1 MTTAVRFGLC
11 GVGYIGRIHAN
22 AIAATEGAALA
33 AVHNHRGEALTRFV
47 ADHPAPLAT
56 TDWDEFVAA
65 ARRGAFDV
73 AVIGTPN
80 ALHAPQAIALLEA
93 GVHVLVEKPMATTV
107 AEAEAMIAAADRAGR
122 AVLTAHMWRFDPD
135 ARWLRGQIAAGAI
148 GRVVRSR
155 AIGVHTWWGPSGWF
169 TEKRL
174 AGGGALADMG
184 VHAID
189 TVRYLIGDPR
199 AVRVTAR
206 IGTHYG
212 SYDVDDTA
220 VILVDWDDGTASQI
234 EAGWWQVQ
242 SDGPEAAT
250 RIHGTTAFASLFPT
264 LVTRERDDETTETSS
279 PPPFERTDHCD
290 PRIYAAQIAHAAAVA
305 RGSEAPL
312 IGPAVGLEVMRI
324 MEAAYRSAA
333 TGREVTLG

>member
-1 MTTAVRFGLC
+1 MTAPVRFGLC
-11 GVGYIGRIHAN
+11 GTGYIGRIHAR
-22 AIAATEGAALA
+22 AIAATTGAELA
-33 AVHNHRGEALTRFV
+33 AVTNHRGESLTAFV

-56 TDWDEFVAA
+56 TDWEAFVAA
-65 ARRGAFDV
+65 ARSGAFEV

-93 GVHVLVEKPMATTV
+93 GVHVLVEKPMATTL
-107 AEAEAMIAAADRAGR
+107 ADAEAMVTAAERAGR
-122 AVLTAHMWRFDPD
+122 AILTAHMWRFDPD
-135 ARWLRGQIAAGAI
+135 AVWLRGEIAGGAI

-155 AIGVHTWWGPSGWF
+155 ALGVHTWWGPSGWF
-169 TEKRL
+169 TERRL

-189 TVRYLIGDPR
+189 TIRYLIGDPR

-220 VILVDWDDGTASQI
+220 VVLVDWDDGSSSQI

-242 SDGPEAAT
+242 CDGPEAAA

-264 LVTRERDDETTETSS
+264 LVSRELEDETTETREA
-279 PPPFERTDHCD
+279 PAFERSEHCD
-290 PRIYAAQIAHAAAVA
+290 PRIYEGQIAHAAAVA
-305 RGSEAPL
+305 RGSAAPL
-312 IGPAVGLEVMRI
+312 IGPEVGLEVMRI
-324 MEAAYRSAA
+324 MEAAYRSAE
-333 TGREVTLG
+333 TGREVTIE

>member
-1 MTTAVRFGLC
+1 MTAPVRFGLC
-11 GVGYIGRIHAN
+11 GVGYIGRIHAA
-22 AIAATEGAALA
+22 AIEATEGAALA
-33 AVHNHRGEALTRFV
+33 AVHNHRGEHLASFV

-56 TDWDEFVAA
+56 TDWDAFVAA
-65 ARRGAFDV
+65 ARAGSFDV

-107 AEAEAMIAAADRAGR
+107 AEAEAMVAAAERAGR
-122 AVLTAHMWRFDPD
+122 EVLTAHMWRFDPD
-135 ARWLRGQIAAGAI
+135 ARWLRERIAEGGI

-220 VILVDWDDGTASQI
+220 VLLIDWDDGTSSQI

-242 SDGPEAAT
+242 SDGPEAAA

-264 LVTRERDDETTETSS
+264 LVTREREDETTETRT
-279 PPPFERTDHCD
+279 PPPFERTEHCD
-290 PRIYAAQIAHAAAVA
+290 PRIYAGQIAHAAAVA
-305 RGSEAPL
+305 RGSEAPR

-333 TGREVTLG
+333 TGREVTIG